1 MSAESYQ
8 KVNIFPIGDFSVGKT
23 SLSNVFKHKQM
34 PPPFTIGI
42 SPDFIVTTISVDSKL
57 LKLLIWET
65 HGSERFRTFISR
77 SIYRRAN
84 GIMLVYDITNRQSFE
99 NLKEYWYKEVCQY
112 SSMQT
117 ECILVGNKCDLESER
132 AVDVSEG
139 KEFADSLNIPFI
151 ETSAKDDINV
161 EKAFVLMAA
170 AALKKLTTIVI
181 EKCDKIM
188 IAESSIKGESYRCFC

>member
-1 MSAESYQ
+1 MGDEQ
-8 KVNIFPIGDFSVGKT
+8 IVKILPIGDYSVGKS
-23 SLSNVFKHKQM
+23 SLITGYLEMRKFRKRPLFPNFAMKTIIVDNNVLNLQ
-34 PPPFTIGI
+34 
-42 SPDFIVTTISVDSKL
+42 
-57 LKLLIWET
+57 IWET
-65 HGSERFRTFISR
+65 YGQERLDSLGA
-77 SIYRRAN
+77 IYYRGCN

-132 AVDVSEG
+132 AVDVSTG

-151 ETSAKDDINV
+151 ETSVKENINV

-170 AALKKLTTIVI
+170 AALKKLPSRET
-181 EKCDKIM
+181 EKCDNIM
-188 IAESSIKGESYRCFC
+188 LAGSRMKSDRYKCFC